1 MAKRTFCPG
10 RPLLRIAQTLEGAKA
25 APYPGFVPFYNPSL
39 KAKVPISAG
48 WLYEIKFDGYRCQLH
63 LNAGKAK
70 AYSRNGN
77 GLTRDFAPICDAA
90 EQIAATTM
98 IIDGEVV
105 VPDADGRPNFSALR
119 AAIGEDPD
127 RLLFYAFDLL
137 YLDGLDIRGVSL
149 IERRSISFGSMN
161 DLAEMV
167 DATVPKPGKRGP

>member
-1 MAKRTFCPG
+1 MKRPRSWMPSASCWRIDGQAHVPS
-10 RPLLRIAQTLEGAKA
+10 RPPVA
-25 APYPGFVPFYNPSL
+25 AHRAN
-39 KAKVPISAG
+39 ISAG
-48 WLYEIKFDGYRCQLH
+48 WRYEIKFDGYRCQLH

-77 GLTRDFAPICDAA
+77 DLTRDFAPICDAA

-119 AAIGEDPD
+119 AIGEDPD

-167 DATVPKPGKRGP
+167 DATVPKPGKRGPYRRTGTT